1 MKQRLTQSHH
11 MDGPAFSALGALMLI
26 WGYNWVVMKV
36 ALQYAAPFD
45 FAALRTFFA
54 SLLLLLPVLL
64 LRRQALRPR
73 RIRPVLLLGFLQ
85 TACFVALVNTALVH
99 GGAGKSSVLVYTMPF
114 WVALFAPLVL
124 REHFRRSQLPALLL
138 AFTGLLLI
146 IAPWQQRPEL
156 VSSLLALGAGFMWAL
171 SVLVAKTIPISDTW
185 ELVALTGWQMLF
197 GSVILIVIDQL
208 VPSHPIHWTG
218 PFIAALLYNI
228 GPGNALAWFLWLFIV
243 TRLPASVSG
252 LNALAIPI
260 VGVLAGWLQLGER
273 PGLVEAAGMLLVF
286 IALTLLAFSM
296 RRPTARKDD
305 PATSI

>member
-1 MKQRLTQSHH
+1 MNQRMTQSHH

-36 ALQYAAPFD
+36 ALEYAAPFD

-54 SLLLLLPVLL
+54 SLLLLLPVAL
-64 LRRQALRPR
+64 LRRRALRPR
-73 RIRPVLLLGFLQ
+73 RIRAVLLLGFLQ
-85 TACFVALVNTALVH
+85 TACFVGLVNTALVH
-99 GGAGKSSVLVYTMPF
+99 GSAGKSSVLVYTMPF

-124 REHFRRSQLPALLL
+124 REHFKRSQLPALVL
-138 AFTGLLLI
+138 AFIGLLLI
-146 IAPWQQRPEL
+146 IAPWEQRPEL

-171 SVLVAKTIPISDTW
+171 SVLVAKTIPVGDTW

-197 GSVILIVIDQL
+197 GSLILIVIDQL
-208 VPSHPIHWTG
+208 IPSHPIHWTG

-243 TRLPASVSG
+243 NRLPASVSG

-273 PGLVEAAGMLLVF
+273 PGLVEAGGMLLVF
-286 IALTLLAFSM
+286 AALTILALSM
-296 RRPTARKDD
+296 RRPTTQRG
-305 PATSI
+305 

>member
-1 MKQRLTQSHH
+1 MNQRMPQSHH
-11 MDGPAFSALGALMLI
+11 MDGPAVSALGVLMLI
-26 WGYNWVVMKV
+26 WGYNWVAQKI

-54 SLLLLLPVLL
+54 ALLLLLPVLL
-64 LRRQALRPR
+64 FRPGALRLR
-73 RIRPVLLLGFLQ
+73 RIRATLLLGFLQ
-85 TACFVALVNTALVH
+85 TTCFLALVNLALVH

-114 WVALFAPLVL
+114 WVALLAPLVL

-146 IAPWQQRPEL
+146 IAPWQQQPDL
-156 VSSLLALGAGFMWAL
+156 VSSVLALGAGFMWAL
-171 SVLVAKTIPISDTW
+171 SVLVAKTIPIRDTW

-197 GSVILIVIDQL
+197 GSLILIVIALL
-208 VPSHPIHWTG
+208 VPSPPIHWSG

-228 GPGNALAWFLWLFIV
+228 GPANALAWFLWLFIV
-243 TRLPASVSG
+243 NRLPASVSG

-296 RRPTARKDD
+296 RRPTARKDT

>member
-1 MKQRLTQSHH
+1 MTQSHH

-26 WGYNWVVMKV
+26 WGYNWVVMKI

-54 SLLLLLPVLL
+54 SLLLLLPVAL

-73 RIRPVLLLGFLQ
+73 SIRAVLLLGFLQ
-85 TACFVALVNTALVH
+85 TACFVALVNIALVH
-99 GGAGKSSVLVYTMPF
+99 GGAGKSAVLVYTMPF
-114 WVALFAPLVL
+114 WVALLAPLVL
-124 REHFRRSQLPALLL
+124 REHFRRSQLPALLM
-138 AFTGLLLI
+138 AFIGLLLI

-156 VSSLLALGAGFMWAL
+156 VSSLLALGAGFAWAL
-171 SVLVAKTIPISDTW
+171 SVLVAKTIPVGDTW

-197 GSVILIVIDQL
+197 GAVILIVIDQL
-208 VPSHPIHWTG
+208 IPSHPIHWTG
-218 PFIAALLYNI
+218 AFIAALLYNI

-243 TRLPASVSG
+243 NRLPASVSG

-286 IALTLLAFSM
+286 VALTILAFNM
-296 RRPTARKDD
+296 RRPAVTRG
-305 PATSI
+305 